1 MKRLQQKGEGHAL
14 IHETVKFEFESTV
27 YILYYRS
34 IPVKV
39 LILHIVQVSGCYSI
53 QVCWNQ
59 SIQMGSVWK
68 SNKYNLQKLT
78 WLLYAVKLF
87 PN

>member
-1 MKRLQQKGEGHAL
+1 MTSIQLYMKRLQQKGEGHAL

-39 LILHIVQVSGCYSI
+39 LILHIVQVSECYSI
-53 QVCWNQ
+53 QVC
-59 SIQMGSVWK
+59 
-68 SNKYNLQKLT
+68 
-78 WLLYAVKLF
+78 
-87 PN
+87 

>member
-34 IPVKV
+34 IQVKA
-39 LILHIVQVSGCYSI
+39 LILHIVQVSRCYSK
-53 QVCWNQ
+53 QV
-59 SIQMGSVWK
+59 G
-68 SNKYNLQKLT
+68 
-78 WLLYAVKLF
+78 
-87 PN
+87 

>member
-39 LILHIVQVSGCYSI
+39 LILHKSQSAIVYKSAEI
-53 QVCWNQ
+53 NQ
-59 SIQMGSVWK
+59 FKWDQFGKVINTTCK
-68 SNKYNLQKLT
+68 N
-78 WLLYAVKLF
+78 
-87 PN
+87 

>member
-39 LILHIVQVSGCYSI
+39 LILHIVQVSECYIVYKSAEI
-53 QVCWNQ
+53 NQ
-59 SIQMGSVWK
+59 FKWDQFGKVINTTCK
-68 SNKYNLQKLT
+68 N
-78 WLLYAVKLF
+78 
-87 PN
+87 

>member
-34 IPVKV
+34 IPIKV
-39 LILHIVQVSGCYSI
+39 LILHIVQVSECYSI
-53 QVCWNQ
+53 QVC
-59 SIQMGSVWK
+59 
-68 SNKYNLQKLT
+68 
-78 WLLYAVKLF
+78 
-87 PN
+87 